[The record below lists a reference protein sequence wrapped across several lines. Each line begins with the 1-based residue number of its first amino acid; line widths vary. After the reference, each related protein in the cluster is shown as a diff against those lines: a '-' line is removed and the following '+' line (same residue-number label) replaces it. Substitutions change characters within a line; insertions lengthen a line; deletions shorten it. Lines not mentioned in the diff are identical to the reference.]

1 MFLIADMNIRCYDS
15 THNSW
20 LFLFFLLLILYIIGI
35 PVGLNALV
43 QSEGELF
50 GSLGMRYRVG
60 ISSKDTTS
68 RARGGGSRSSSPRKF
83 LLVTFVVLSA
93 TRPGWAATSSSGSSR
108 RASCLHL
115 VANPYANERKHRLES
130 YGLLAS
136 IITFNCGILYRED
149 YGDYV
154 NTAVTLVLFATHI
167 GMSLLLG
174 KSMYEE
180 FAAEGRNALIARAQH
195 DIMLE
200 EKIAN
205 EFEKRKASRA
215 EMEREEEKQAKLN
228 ATIGA
233 HLPFADDALLQQVET
248 GTALE
253 IKTEHKRLSRGS
265 RDCARRGG
273 NDERRTRRRSIGW
286 TKRTWQGS
294 SPLWSAGA
302 NAVPRNRASQLRRET
317 KTKASRCRGGRE
329 WPNARERRRGRRENR
344 DDSFLES

>member
-1 MFLIADMNIRCYDS
+1 MFLFADLNIKCYDS

-60 ISSKDTTS
+60 ILFKGHDLTS
-68 RARGGGSRSSSPRKF
+68 AWWWESVIFARKF
-83 LLVTFVVLSA
+83 LLATFVVAFCDS
-93 TRPGWAATSSSGSSR
+93 TRMGGYFIVWLLE
-108 RASCLHL
+108 ASFVLHL

-180 FAAEGRNALIARAQH
+180 FAAEGRNALIAC
-195 DIMLE
+195 
-200 EKIAN
+200 
-205 EFEKRKASRA
+205 
-215 EMEREEEKQAKLN
+215 
-228 ATIGA
+228 
-233 HLPFADDALLQQVET
+233 LLYT
-248 GTALE
+248 
-253 IKTEHKRLSRGS
+253 SPS
-265 RDCARRGG
+265 PRD
-273 NDERRTRRRSIGW
+273 
-286 TKRTWQGS
+286 
-294 SPLWSAGA
+294 
-302 NAVPRNRASQLRRET
+302 
-317 KTKASRCRGGRE
+317 
-329 WPNARERRRGRRENR
+329 
-344 DDSFLES
+344 

>member
-1 MFLIADMNIRCYDS
+1 
-15 THNSW
+15 
-20 LFLFFLLLILYIIGI
+20 
-35 PVGLNALV
+35 
-43 QSEGELF
+43 
-50 GSLGMRYRVG
+50 MRYRVG
-60 ISSKDTTS
+60 ILFKGHDLTS
-68 RARGGGSRSSSPRKF
+68 AWWWESVIFARKF
-83 LLVTFVVLSA
+83 LLATFVVAFCDS
-93 TRPGWAATSSSGSSR
+93 TRMGGYFIVWLLE
-108 RASCLHL
+108 ASFVLHL

-215 EMEREEEKQAKLN
+215 EMEREEENRRNSTHDRRASP
-228 ATIGA
+228 
-233 HLPFADDALLQQVET
+233 LPTTPCCSRSRQEPPW
-248 GTALE
+248 
-253 IKTEHKRLSRGS
+253 RLKPSTKGCPRGS

-273 NDERRTRRRSIGW
+273 NGGRRTRRRSIGW

-317 KTKASRCRGGRE
+317 KTKASGCREERMAE
-329 WPNARERRRGRRENR
+329 REREKARQERKR